1 MKILMFAASFRKDS
15 LNKKLIR
22 YAHQH
27 MPSGHELILKEFN
40 EYMMPLYNGDLEVD
54 SGIPDAAQKLIQ
66 DIADADAVIISSPE
80 YNFGIPGTLKN
91 AIDWTSRVSPVP
103 WSGKQALLMGAS
115 PGMVGT
121 NRGLWQ
127 IRQAL
132 EALSTFVYP
141 DMLGLAQANKAFDDQ
156 DQLKDERMQT
166 QLQKLLNRFTEY
178 AEYNSKFKSSA
189 TLQPASVPKP
199 PGTSEKTT
207 GVAP

>member
-1 MKILMFAASFRKDS
+1 MKILMFAASLRKDS
-15 LNKKLIR
+15 FNKKLIR

-27 MPSGHELILKEFN
+27 MPEGHELILKEFN

-66 DIADADAVIISSPE
+66 DILDADSIIISSPE

-91 AIDWTSRVSPVP
+91 AIDWTSRVNPVP
-103 WSGKQALLMGAS
+103 WNGKQVLLMGAS
-115 PGMVGT
+115 TGMVGT

-141 DMLGLAQANKAFDDQ
+141 DMMGLALAAKAFDEH
-156 DQLKDERMQT
+156 DQLKEERMQT
-166 QLQKLLNRFTEY
+166 QLQKLLNKFTEY
-178 AEYNSKFKSSA
+178 ADYASKFK
-189 TLQPASVPKP
+189 PAPPPPKQ
-199 PGTSEKTT
+199 TT
-207 GVAP
+207 QELHP